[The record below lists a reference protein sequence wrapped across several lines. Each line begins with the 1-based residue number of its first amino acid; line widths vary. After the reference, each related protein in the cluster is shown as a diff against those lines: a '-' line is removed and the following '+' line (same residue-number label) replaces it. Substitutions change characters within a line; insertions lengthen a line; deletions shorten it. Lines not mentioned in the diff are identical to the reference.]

1 MAKNIGT
8 LGKYD
13 QRRLWKWICIV
24 NPFNL
29 FFQNSQKSNLPL
41 DNTILNGGKYHYEIM
56 FFSNTCWTQLLAS
69 IEILMSKISL
79 KYILIHI
86 HNFEPSRV
94 IMNIK
99 LSSHGFLL
107 HRNINRRDC
116 TLFIS
121 CSFTCFFGPAVQ
133 SLKVLPVQACLGS
146 VCKSIRLLNP
156 WPTFSYAM
164 KQNTLGFGSEPKGT

>member
-1 MAKNIGT
+1 MI
-8 LGKYD
+8 
-13 QRRLWKWICIV
+13 
-24 NPFNL
+24 
-29 FFQNSQKSNLPL
+29 
-41 DNTILNGGKYHYEIM
+41 
-56 FFSNTCWTQLLAS
+56 
-69 IEILMSKISL
+69 KISL

-116 TLFIS
+116 TLFIFLLVHLLFRP
-121 CSFTCFFGPAVQ
+121 CFT
-133 SLKVLPVQACLGS
+133 SLKVLPVQDCLGS
-146 VCKSIRLLNP
+146 VGKSICLLNP

-164 KQNTLGFGSEPKGT
+164 KQNTLGFGSEPKGTLLEALCCPCSPSVCLVLSLICLKMIKDTEWAEGSLFTHSHFLKPSMRAVGNWWHARNY